1 MHNKFYLSLRRFK
14 SLRMK
19 REETVDYNI
28 KGLWHSISRM
38 YNQYGVKYDIT
49 ASTGFVLLNIDV
61 VKGTPATKIAPLL
74 GMESRSLTRMLKA
87 MEEKGWVYRE
97 KDPTDGRSVRIFL
110 SDLGKEKRE
119 LSRRAVREFNSKVRT
134 LISEANLNNFFRVLN
149 DIGEIVEDPSLFHDI
164 ANEISHEFANDGL
177 LQNNQ

>member
-1 MHNKFYLSLRRFK
+1 
-14 SLRMK
+14 MK

-61 VKGTPATKIAPLL
+61 EHGTPATKIAPLL

-97 KDPTDGRSVRIFL
+97 KDPSDGRSVRIFL
-110 SDLGKEKRE
+110 SELGKEKRE

-134 LISEANLNNFFRVLN
+134 LVPKEKLNNFFSVLQ
-149 DIGEIVEDPSLFHDI
+149 EISAIVDDPSLFDKI
-164 ANEISHEFANDGL
+164 AKEISHEFANDGL
-177 LQNNQ
+177 LQNNL